1 MQVES
6 SGQMQQMQMRKMDGT
21 GGGQGQGGGMKEM
34 MQSMS
39 PEDRTAFREQM
50 SSMSETDRKT
60 MKDQMAQM
68 DTSKLS
74 SEELSQEL
82 MNMLLE
88 YQNTASKNTSV
99 SATAIDTY
107 A

>member
-6 SGQMQQMQMRKMDGT
+6 SGQMQMRKMDGT

-50 SSMSETDRKT
+50 SSMSETDRKS

-99 SATAIDTY
+99 AATMIDTY

>member
-6 SGQMQQMQMRKMDGT
+6 SGQPQQTHMRKMDGS
-21 GGGQGQGGGMKEM
+21 GAGQGGGMKEM

-50 SSMSETDRKT
+50 SSMSEADRKT
-60 MKDQMAQM
+60 MKNQMAQI

-74 SEELSQEL
+74 SSDLSQQL
-82 MNMLLE
+82 QDMLLE
-88 YQNTASKNTSV
+88 FQNTTSKNNALL
-99 SATAIDTY
+99 SATMIDTY
-107 A
+107 V

>member
-21 GGGQGQGGGMKEM
+21 GGGQGGGMKEM

-50 SSMSETDRKT
+50 SSMSEADRKT

-74 SEELSQEL
+74 SKELSQEL

>member
-6 SGQMQQMQMRKMDGT
+6 SGQMQQTHMRKMDGS
-21 GGGQGQGGGMKEM
+21 GGGMKEM

-50 SSMSETDRKT
+50 SSMSEADRKT
-60 MKDQMAQM
+60 MKNQMAQM
-68 DTSKLS
+68 DTSNLS
-74 SEELSQEL
+74 SSDLFQQLQE
-82 MNMLLE
+82 MLLE
-88 YQNTASKNTSV
+88 FQNTASKNNELLST
-99 SATAIDTY
+99 TIIDTY